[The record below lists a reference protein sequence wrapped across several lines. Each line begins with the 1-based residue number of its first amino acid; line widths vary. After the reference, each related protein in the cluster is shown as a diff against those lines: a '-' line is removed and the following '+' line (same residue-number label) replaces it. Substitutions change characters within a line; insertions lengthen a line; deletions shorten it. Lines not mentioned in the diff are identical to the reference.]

1 MHQEIAMTTPSLA
14 EKAARFARLHESG
27 CFILPNAWDMPSAAL
42 IVEAGFDVMATT
54 SAGVAFVQGMPDGEK
69 TGRDRMIAIAAEIA
83 RRVPVP
89 VSADLEAGYGTTP
102 DDVAETVRRAVG
114 AGLVGC
120 NIEDSNP
127 ATRKL
132 LEFEQAVARVRA
144 GVAAARA
151 AGLPD
156 FVFNARTDPFLMQM
170 GTAEQN
176 FAEAVRRANAF
187 LEAGAKSAF
196 VPGPVD
202 AATIGALA
210 RAIRGP
216 LNVMAIARGHV
227 PPLSE
232 LSALGV
238 RRVSLGGGLM
248 TATYGFAQATLKA
261 LKANGTF
268 DFAATSGVNHM
279 SLTGLMNKYV

>member
-1 MHQEIAMTTPSLA
+1 
-14 EKAARFARLHESG
+14 
-27 CFILPNAWDMPSAAL
+27 MPSAAL
-42 IVEAGFDVMATT
+42 IVEAGFDVLATT
-54 SAGVAFVQGMPDGEK
+54 SAGVAFVQGLPDGEK
-69 TGRDRMIAIAAEIA
+69 IGRDRMIAVAAEIA

-89 VSADLEAGYGTTP
+89 VSADLEAGYGPAP
-102 DDVAETVRRAVG
+102 DDVAETVRRAIA

-120 NIEDSNP
+120 NIEDSDP
-127 ATRKL
+127 KTRKL
-132 LEFEQAVARVRA
+132 LPFDQAVARIRA

-156 FVFNARTDPFLMQM
+156 FVLNARTDPFLMQM
-170 GTAEQN
+170 GTPDEN

-187 LEAGAKSAF
+187 LDAGARSSF

-210 RAIRGP
+210 KAIGGP

-227 PPLSE
+227 PPIAE

-261 LKANGTF
+261 LKAGGTF
-268 DFAATSGVNHM
+268 DFAASSGVNHM
-279 SLTGLMNKYV
+279 NMTGLMQKYV